1 MDPVPPEKRTWTTW
15 NYVAYWIS
23 DATNAGIWQLAS
35 SMLAIGL
42 SWRQAL
48 PAIAV
53 AQCII
58 AVATPPFFKTELEC
72 RLDMILAGRHGLKRN
87 HWCTIARC
95 FPCTKSIVIRILV
108 ELFYRDKSSCPFNVL
123 VRNSGESFS
132 SLSEFYS
139 SI

>member
-35 SMLAIGL
+35 SMLATGL
-42 SWRQAL
+42 SWRQAI

-58 AVATPPFFKTELEC
+58 AVATHF
-72 RLDMILAGRHGLKRN
+72 IL
-87 HWCTIARC
+87 
-95 FPCTKSIVIRILV
+95 KSNVIRT
-108 ELFYRDKSSCPFNVL
+108 
-123 VRNSGESFS
+123 
-132 SLSEFYS
+132 
-139 SI
+139 